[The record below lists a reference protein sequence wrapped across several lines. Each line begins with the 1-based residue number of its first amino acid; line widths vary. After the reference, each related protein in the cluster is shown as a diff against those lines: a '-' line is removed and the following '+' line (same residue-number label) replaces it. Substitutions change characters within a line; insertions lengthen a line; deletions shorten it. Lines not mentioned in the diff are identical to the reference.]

1 MRGPETRNVQLV
13 RMREAFGQYFRPQ
26 RSPANRTSRLALTG
40 DQLSQT
46 PNMTSRLAKA
56 YLLHAAGGV
65 EAKEATGTLIH
76 GGKPKRQAV
85 LAIEQESC
93 ATARIEKHARAPE
106 PTLGEG
112 FCPSKNYVCA
122 QGRRKHEATY
132 TYFSFLS
139 STNHRRPIYRAS
151 GMAQYF
157 IAYCV
162 AVGCRWRVPR
172 LCFSAAPMYSGSA
185 GFQSSGRGSGR
196 R

>member
-1 MRGPETRNVQLV
+1 
-13 RMREAFGQYFRPQ
+13 MREAFGQHFRPM
-26 RSPANRTSRLALTG
+26 RSPAHRASRLALSG
-40 DQLSQT
+40 DQLSQA
-46 PNMTSRLAKA
+46 PNMTSRFAKA

-76 GGKPKRQAV
+76 GGKPKRQTE

-93 ATARIEKHARAPE
+93 ATARIEKQARAPE

-122 QGRRKHEATY
+122 QGRRKHEVTY

-172 LCFSAAPMYSGSA
+172 ACISAAPTPSGSA
-185 GFQSSGRGSGR
+185 GFQSSGRGSGIR
-196 R
+196 